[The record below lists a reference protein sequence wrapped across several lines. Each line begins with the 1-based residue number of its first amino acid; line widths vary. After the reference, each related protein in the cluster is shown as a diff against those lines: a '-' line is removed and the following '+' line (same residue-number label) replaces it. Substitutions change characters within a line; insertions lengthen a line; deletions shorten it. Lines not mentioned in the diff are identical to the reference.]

1 MKDPGCLKIP
11 GSELKIGEHRLC
23 QPMNTSALYA
33 DREAPVLTRSG
44 VAENNLKIL
53 EEILKKVNGDFPVRD
68 IQIGIHWTAVISKY
82 YGLAST
88 LCEPPP
94 HHNNQVRD
102 VGCLHQKTASDLA
115 RLVLSDR
122 LLEASIGMA
131 TINSL
136 IEIDE
141 QRCEPINAF
150 DIIAEKGKNKNIG
163 IIGHFPFI
171 PKLKKDAHQLWVFEK
186 RLQEG
191 DLPEADI
198 ENLLPECDVI
208 GISATT
214 LINHTF
220 EKILAFCRTDAFKV
234 MLGASTPMLPILFNY
249 GLDILSGCKVID
261 GESTWFSIRQGAT
274 FKQIKGI
281 RLLSMRSKGRK

>member
-1 MKDPGCLKIP
+1 M
-11 GSELKIGEHRLC
+11 
-23 QPMNTSALYA
+23 TSLNGAA
-33 DREAPVLTRSG
+33 R
-44 VAENNLKIL
+44 NNLKIL
-53 EEILKKVNGDFPVRD
+53 EEILETVRGDFPVRD
-68 IQIGIHWTAVISKY
+68 IQVGIHWTAVISKY
-82 YGLAST
+82 GGLAST

-94 HHNNQVRD
+94 HHGNQVRD
-102 VGCLHQKTASDLA
+102 VGRLHEKKAYELA

-131 TINSL
+131 AINSL

-150 DIIAEKGKNKNIG
+150 DIIAEKGENKNIG

-171 PKLKKDAHQLWVFEK
+171 PRLKKEAHQLWVFEK

-191 DLPEADI
+191 DLPEAEM

-220 EKILAFCRTDAFKV
+220 EKIMDFCRTDAYKV
-234 MLGASTPMLPILFNY
+234 MLGASTPMLPLLFDY

-261 GESTWFSIRQGAT
+261 AVSTFISVSQGAT
-274 FKQIKGI
+274 FKQIKEI
-281 RLLSMRSKGRK
+281 KLLSMRSKGRKQ

>member
-1 MKDPGCLKIP
+1 M
-11 GSELKIGEHRLC
+11 
-23 QPMNTSALYA
+23 
-33 DREAPVLTRSG
+33 
-44 VAENNLKIL
+44 KIL
-53 EEILKKVNGDFPVRD
+53 EEILETAKSDFPIRD
-68 IQIGIHWTAVISKY
+68 IQVGIHWTVVISKY
-82 YGLAST
+82 CGLAST

-94 HHNNQVRD
+94 HHSNQVHD
-102 VGCLHQKTASDLA
+102 VGRLHEKTASDLV
-115 RLVLSDR
+115 RMVLSDR

-131 TINSL
+131 AINSL

-141 QRCEPINAF
+141 QQCEPINAF
-150 DIIAEKGKNKNIG
+150 DIIAEKGGNKNIG

-171 PKLKKDAHQLWVFEK
+171 PKLKKEAHQLWVFEK
-186 RLQEG
+186 RMQEG
-191 DLPEADI
+191 DLPEAEI

-220 EKILAFCRTDAFKV
+220 EKILNICRTDAFKV
-234 MLGASTPMLPILFNY
+234 MLGASTPMLPLLFDY

-261 GESTWFSIRQGAT
+261 AESTFITVSQGAT

-281 RLLSMRSKGRK
+281 KLLSMRSKGKK